1 MAVLVGVGGS
11 QGTSEIY
18 FLPKPKFSQVR
29 FSVFSV
35 KIIWFLVFGP
45 KLLKMTENAE
55 NRYQN
60 RYHSYTRGNK
70 RRQLRRRRRR
80 RQETERGGPQE
91 AAGVW
96 VAALSRKRWITGL
109 TSKLLRSFLPLPYSS
124 PLLVLRRH
132 CDVIHV
138 QCASE
143 RINRRTILCS

>member
-1 MAVLVGVGGS
+1 
-11 QGTSEIY
+11 
-18 FLPKPKFSQVR
+18 
-29 FSVFSV
+29 
-35 KIIWFLVFGP
+35 
-45 KLLKMTENAE
+45 MTENAE

-124 PLLVLRRH
+124 PLLVLRRL

-138 QCASE
+138 QCVDTVGFP
-143 RINRRTILCS
+143 RIKSKEGSKLHDESVTQGGSVFFPQSYCVAANCLTRATSHFCPHA